1 MKKFKIDILMTIHNG
16 EDFLKETISSLK
28 AQTFQDWELVIVNN
42 YSTDNTSKLLEKIEQ
57 DTEKIKVF
65 NTSKL
70 LSRPKALN
78 YGLGLCKND
87 YIGILDADDLVSP
100 DWLNDVKKIINEN
113 ENFGALIGNYIP
125 IDENSKKIKK
135 KKLFKFSQG
144 IINHALNYTFPC
156 AHSGSIFK
164 KKILDR
170 FEYPYEN
177 DLLTGHDWR
186 LFLKISFFE
195 NILFIDRDWVFWR
208 RYSGSVTAKNQ
219 ITSKSDILKNL
230 IYVKKQKLKFSIKL
244 KKIMMILIQLYH
256 LLKLFFI
263 NKKLINFFLTLI
275 ILFFTPI
282 FWFNKYQFMKIY
294 LKKINE

>member
-16 EDFLKETISSLK
+16 EDFLNDTINSLK
-28 AQTFQDWELVIVNN
+28 AQTFQDWKLIIVNN
-42 YSTDNTSKLLEKIEQ
+42 CSTDNTSKLLEKIKQ
-57 DTEKIKVF
+57 DSEKINVF
-65 NTSKL
+65 NTNKL
-70 LSRPKALN
+70 LSRPTVLN
-78 YGLGLCKND
+78 YGLELCKND

-100 DWLNDVKKIINEN
+100 NWLNDVKKIINKN
-113 ENFGALIGNYIP
+113 KNFGALVGNYIP
-125 IDENSKKIKK
+125 IDENGKKLNK

-144 IINHALNYTFPC
+144 NINHTLNYTFPC
-156 AHSGSIFK
+156 AHSGSIFVK
-164 KKILDR
+164 KTLDR
-170 FEYPYEN
+170 FEYPYN
-177 DLLTGHDWR
+177 QDLLTGHDWR

-195 NILFIDRDWVFWR
+195 NILYIDRDWVFWR

-230 IYVKKQKLKFSIKL
+230 TYVKEQKLRFSIKI
-244 KKIMMILIQLYH
+244 KKILMISIQLYH

-275 ILFFTPI
+275 VLFFTPI
-282 FWFNKYQFMKIY
+282 FWFNKYQLMKIY